1 MGAGHSHASQVIRSQ
16 RPEAMA
22 ARRKANRILAAI
34 LIPLTLLTLAGMAML
49 WPSGSKEGISLA
61 NPYAAAP
68 GVTFDTGTIQSV
80 GVENCMQGRRRRPG
94 RPGSRRARTQAQ
106 GGQSR
111 DPTALSPSPSRTRA
125 AARSRWSSTRTLQVS
140 HGVKPGDQIR
150 YLNLSNAQ
158 GASATQGSPAYIFVD
173 FVRTLPIVLL
183 ALLYAAVVIA
193 VARWRGLRALIGL
206 VGAYFVLAS
215 FMLPGLVEG
224 KPPLLLA
231 LVGSTVIMI
240 GVLYF
245 AHGFSARTSTALLGT
260 MFGLG
265 ITALLAAWATDAA
278 NLAGV
283 GNHDASTLINT
294 SANISISGVILCGL
308 IISGLGVLNDVT
320 ITQSSAVWE
329 LYELAP
335 ESSARKLFTSAMR
348 IGRDH
353 IASTVYTIAF
363 AYAGAALPILII
375 VMLYD
380 RPLGETLT
388 SAELSEEVI
397 RTLVG
402 SIGLVL
408 AIPVTTLIA
417 VLVVKATGI
426 RPRRRFRRKSRRF
439 GRRNSGHG
447 RPTAAERTA
456 AADGGAAARRRL
468 DTGEPRRSRDG
479 SGGRSGGHPAGPAG
493 RPGLRQA
500 RAAWPALIRP
510 ICPALQQWTGDCC
523 SNPARPQAGTPAPE
537 AGTPSPWTRR

>member
-1 MGAGHSHASQVIRSQ
+1 MGHSHGHSENSEPTPQALAS
-16 RPEAMA
+16 
-22 ARRKANRILAAI
+22 RKRANWILAAI
-34 LIPLTLLTLAGMAML
+34 LIPLGVLTLVAMMVM
-49 WPSGSKEGISLA
+49 WPSGSREGISFSS
-61 NPYAAAP
+61 PYQAAP
-68 GVTFDTGTIQSV
+68 GVTFDTGRIQSV
-80 GVENCMQGRRRRPG
+80 VVESC
-94 RPGSRRARTQAQ
+94 TQT
-106 GGQSR
+106 GQSNTGQSNTGQT
-111 DPTALSPSPSRTRA
+111 DNGPTDTGQNNQSGGSQCTFAFTEPDKGGDVVKVVINPDVA
-125 AARSRWSSTRTLQVS
+125 MS
-140 HGVKPGDQIR
+140 HGVDVGDSIR
-150 YLNLSNAQ
+150 YLNLSAVQGTNAGS
-158 GASATQGSPAYIFVD
+158 GAPAYVFVD
-173 FVRTLPIVLL
+173 FVRSIPIALL
-183 ALLYAAVVIA
+183 AILYAAVVIA
-193 VARWRGLRALIGL
+193 VARWRGFRALLGL
-206 VGAYFVLAS
+206 VGAYFVLVS
-215 FMLPGLVEG
+215 FILPGLVEG

-260 MFGLG
+260 IFGLS

-283 GNHDASTLINT
+283 GNHDASTLVNM
-294 SANISISGVILCGL
+294 SPQISISGIILCGL

-335 ESSARKLFTSAMR
+335 NTSARKLFSSAMR

-380 RPLGETLT
+380 RPLDEALT

-417 VLVVKATGI
+417 VLVVKATGMK
-426 RPRRRFRRKSRRF
+426 RS
-439 GRRNSGHG
+439 
-447 RPTAAERTA
+447 A
-456 AADGGAAARRRL
+456 AAGGPTVTADELNDTGSLAAAAAVAGSGQHDKHDADTRL
-468 DTGEPRRSRDG
+468 DD
-479 SGGRSGGHPAGPAG
+479 SGK
-493 RPGLRQA
+493 
-500 RAAWPALIRP
+500 
-510 ICPALQQWTGDCC
+510 
-523 SNPARPQAGTPAPE
+523 PARPGSRRAQRE
-537 AGTPSPWTRR
+537 AERRGDTNNAT

>member
-1 MGAGHSHASQVIRSQ
+1 
-16 RPEAMA
+16 MA
-22 ARRKANRILAAI
+22 ARRKANRILAAV
-34 LIPLTLLTLAGMAML
+34 LVPLTLLTLAAMAAL
-49 WPSGSKEGISLA
+49 WPSGSKEGLTLA

-68 GVTFDTGTIQSV
+68 GVTFDTGRIQRVVTES
-80 GVENCMQGRRRRPG
+80 C
-94 RPGSRRARTQAQ
+94 TQAPAGENTARDSTAQ
-106 GGQSR
+106 GNTDGGSQCTFAFTEP
-111 DPTALSPSPSRTRA
+111 DKGGNPVKVVINPDIAK
-125 AARSRWSSTRTLQVS
+125 S
-140 HGVKPGDQIR
+140 HGVKVGDNIR

-158 GASATQGSPAYIFVD
+158 AAATGADAPAAQGSPSYIFVD
-173 FVRTLPIVLL
+173 FVRTMPIILL
-183 ALLYAAVVIA
+183 AILYAVVVVA

-206 VGAYFVLAS
+206 VGAYFVLGS

-260 MFGLG
+260 IFGLG

-283 GNHDASTLINT
+283 GSHDAATLVNI
-294 SANISISGVILCGL
+294 SDNISISGIILCGL

-335 ESSARKLFTSAMR
+335 NTSARKLFSSAMR

-375 VMLYD
+375 VMLYN
-380 RPLGETLT
+380 RPLGEALT

-417 VLVVKATGI
+417 VLVVKATGV
-426 RPRRRFRRKSRRF
+426 RGAALPDQQPRARTAITADDVEDTGALAAAASVAGREKADADADAPPATRR
-439 GRRNSGHG
+439 GRR
-447 RPTAAERTA
+447 AAQ
-456 AADGGAAARRRL
+456 
-468 DTGEPRRSRDG
+468 RD
-479 SGGRSGGHPAGPAG
+479 
-493 RPGLRQA
+493 
-500 RAAWPALIRP
+500 
-510 ICPALQQWTGDCC
+510 
-523 SNPARPQAGTPAPE
+523 
-537 AGTPSPWTRR
+537 

>member
-1 MGAGHSHASQVIRSQ
+1 MGAGHSHGHTEQSEPTPQAV
-16 RPEAMA
+16 A
-22 ARRKANRILAAI
+22 ARKRANWLLAAV
-34 LIPLTLLTLAGMAML
+34 LIPLTLLTLAAMAMM
-49 WPSGSKEGISLA
+49 WPSGSKEGLTLA
-61 NPYAAAP
+61 SPYTAAP
-68 GVTFDTGTIQSV
+68 GVTFDTGKIQRV
-80 GVENCMQGRRRRPG
+80 VVESCTQGATPE
-94 RPGSRRARTQAQ
+94 GSAQ
-106 GGQSR
+106 QGAAPQGSDCTFAFTEPDAGGNPVKVVINP
-111 DPTALSPSPSRTRA
+111 DVAK
-125 AARSRWSSTRTLQVS
+125 S
-140 HGVKPGDQIR
+140 HGVKPGDNIR
-150 YLNLSNAQ
+150 YLNLSNAP
-158 GASATQGSPAYIFVD
+158 GASAGQGSPAYIFVD
-173 FVRTLPIVLL
+173 FVRTIPIILL
-183 ALLYAAVVIA
+183 AVLYAVVVIA

-206 VGAYFVLAS
+206 VGAYAVLVT

-265 ITALLAAWATDAA
+265 ITATLAAWATDAA

-283 GNHDASTLINT
+283 GSHDAATL
-294 SANISISGVILCGL
+294 ANMSDKISISGIILCGL

-335 ESSARKLFTSAMR
+335 ETSARQLFKSAMR

-375 VMLYD
+375 VMLYN
-380 RPLGETLT
+380 RPLGEALT

-402 SIGLVL
+402 SVGLVL

-426 RPRRRFRRKSRRF
+426 KAGDAGGAPAGDTAGTPDAGTTAPARRSRAAAADDVADTGALAAAAAVAHGNATDGDEPAGAPGSRR
-439 GRRNSGHG
+439 GRR
-447 RPTAAERTA
+447 AAER
-456 AADGGAAARRRL
+456 
-468 DTGEPRRSRDG
+468 S
-479 SGGRSGGHPAGPAG
+479 
-493 RPGLRQA
+493 
-500 RAAWPALIRP
+500 
-510 ICPALQQWTGDCC
+510 
-523 SNPARPQAGTPAPE
+523 
-537 AGTPSPWTRR
+537 

>member
-1 MGAGHSHASQVIRSQ
+1 MGHGHAHTHEGHEPTPQALT
-16 RPEAMA
+16 
-22 ARRKANRILAAI
+22 ARRRANWILVAVLGPIA
-34 LIPLTLLTLAGMAML
+34 LLTLTAMVFL
-49 WPSGSKEGISLA
+49 WPSGSKEGISFSS
-61 NPYAAAP
+61 PYSAAP
-68 GVTFDTGTIQSV
+68 GVTFDTGRIQSV
-80 GVENCMQGRRRRPG
+80 VQESCSGGAGPGTGSAPATDSGAQNPNTGPGAQQGSQCTFAFTQPDKG
-94 RPGSRRARTQAQ
+94 GSPVKVVINPDVAK
-106 GGQSR
+106 
-111 DPTALSPSPSRTRA
+111 
-125 AARSRWSSTRTLQVS
+125 S
-140 HGVKPGDQIR
+140 HGVKPGDDIR
-150 YLNLSNAQ
+150 YLNLSNVQ
-158 GASATQGSPAYIFVD
+158 GAGQGAGQGTGQGAGENAGPPSFVFVD
-173 FVRTLPIVLL
+173 FVRSIPMTLL
-183 ALLYAAVVIA
+183 AILYAVVVIA
-193 VARWRGLRALIGL
+193 VARWRGFRALLGL
-206 VGAYFVLAS
+206 VGAYVVLVA

-260 MFGLG
+260 IFGLG
-265 ITALLAAWATDAA
+265 ITAVLAAWATDAA

-283 GNHDASTLINT
+283 GSQDAATL
-294 SANISISGVILCGL
+294 ANMSDRISISGIILCGL

-335 ESSARKLFTSAMR
+335 ETPARKLFTSAMR

-380 RPLGETLT
+380 RPLAEALT

-426 RPRRRFRRKSRRF
+426 KGGAGPERPAGAFHVGPDDVDDTGSLAAAAVVAGTENAPLPGSRRAL
-439 GRRNSGHG
+439 R
-447 RPTAAERTA
+447 E
-456 AADGGAAARRRL
+456 ARRRH
-468 DTGEPRRSRDG
+468 DEHSESG
-479 SGGRSGGHPAGPAG
+479 SQGSV
-493 RPGLRQA
+493 
-500 RAAWPALIRP
+500 
-510 ICPALQQWTGDCC
+510 
-523 SNPARPQAGTPAPE
+523 S
-537 AGTPSPWTRR
+537 

>member
-1 MGAGHSHASQVIRSQ
+1 MAPHVEFNHEVVLLMGAGHSHASLDHSEPTPQ
-16 RPEAMA
+16 AMA
-22 ARRKANRILAAI
+22 ARSKANRILAAV
-34 LIPLTLLTLAGMAML
+34 LIPLALLTLAGMAAL

-61 NPYAAAP
+61 NPYSTAP

-80 GVENCMQGRRRRPG
+80 LTGSCMQGPG
-94 RPGSRRARTQAQ
+94 QQGSNQQGTGQQSSGQQGSNQQGSGQPSTTQQPPSQ
-106 GGQSR
+106 GSECTFAVTEPDKGG
-111 DPTALSPSPSRTRA
+111 SPVKVVINPDVAS
-125 AARSRWSSTRTLQVS
+125 S

-150 YLNLSNAQ
+150 YLNLSNVQ
-158 GASATQGSPAYIFVD
+158 GATGSQGSPAYIFVD
-173 FVRTLPIVLL
+173 FVRTLPIILL
-183 ALLYAAVVIA
+183 AVLYAVVVIA

-206 VGAYFVLAS
+206 VGAYFVLAN
-215 FMLPGLVEG
+215 FLLPGLVEG

-260 MFGLG
+260 IFGLA

-283 GNHDASTLINT
+283 GSHDAATLVNT
-294 SANISISGVILCGL
+294 SSNISISGVILCGL

-335 ESSARKLFTSAMR
+335 ASSARKLFTSAMR

-380 RPLGETLT
+380 RPLMDTLT

-417 VLVVKATGI
+417 VLVVKATGVKAAGAEPVDGG
-426 RPRRRFRRKSRRF
+426 RQDGMHDGGHHHAEDVADTGALAAAALEER
-439 GRRNSGHG
+439 GRR
-447 RPTAAERTA
+447 AAVEP
-456 AADGGAAARRRL
+456 ADQPAVQA
-468 DTGEPRRSRDG
+468 E
-479 SGGRSGGHPAGPAG
+479 AGPA
-493 RPGLRQA
+493 
-500 RAAWPALIRP
+500 
-510 ICPALQQWTGDCC
+510 
-523 SNPARPQAGTPAPE
+523 
-537 AGTPSPWTRR
+537 TRRGRRADRG

>member
-1 MGAGHSHASQVIRSQ
+1 MGSGHTHVSQGHSEPTAQAI
-16 RPEAMA
+16 A
-22 ARRKANRILAAI
+22 ARRKANYILAAI
-34 LIPLTLLTLAGMAML
+34 LVPLTLLTLAAMAML

-61 NPYAAAP
+61 NPYSAAP
-68 GVTFDTGTIQSV
+68 GVTFDTGKIQSV
-80 GVENCMQGRRRRPG
+80 VVEPCMQGSVAQNPADASG
-94 RPGSRRARTQAQ
+94 QDAGQPNSGQAGSGSQGSDCTFAFTEPDQ
-106 GGQSR
+106 GG
-111 DPTALSPSPSRTRA
+111 SPVKVVINPDVA
-125 AARSRWSSTRTLQVS
+125 ES

-158 GASATQGSPAYIFVD
+158 GASAGQGSPAYIFVD

-183 ALLYAAVVIA
+183 ALLYAVVVIA

-206 VGAYFVLAS
+206 VGAYFVLVS

-260 MFGLG
+260 IFGLA

-283 GNHDASTLINT
+283 GNHDAATLVNT

-335 ESSARKLFTSAMR
+335 ATSARKLFTSAMR

-380 RPLGETLT
+380 RPLGDTLT

-426 RPRRRFRRKSRRF
+426 RNTGLP
-439 GRRNSGHG
+439 SGHG
-447 RPTAAERTA
+447 AGDHGNGHDHDGGPVHSVSPDDVDDTGALAAAAAIAGETRTA
-456 AADGGAAARRRL
+456 
-468 DTGEPRRSRDG
+468 
-479 SGGRSGGHPAGPAG
+479 
-493 RPGLRQA
+493 
-500 RAAWPALIRP
+500 
-510 ICPALQQWTGDCC
+510 
-523 SNPARPQAGTPAPE
+523 E
-537 AGTPSPWTRR
+537 AGTARTRVAETGTAETRRGRRADRR

>member
-1 MGAGHSHASQVIRSQ
+1 
-16 RPEAMA
+16 
-22 ARRKANRILAAI
+22 
-34 LIPLTLLTLAGMAML
+34 
-49 WPSGSKEGISLA
+49 
-61 NPYAAAP
+61 
-68 GVTFDTGTIQSV
+68 
-80 GVENCMQGRRRRPG
+80 
-94 RPGSRRARTQAQ
+94 
-106 GGQSR
+106 
-111 DPTALSPSPSRTRA
+111 
-125 AARSRWSSTRTLQVS
+125 
-140 HGVKPGDQIR
+140 
-150 YLNLSNAQ
+150 
-158 GASATQGSPAYIFVD
+158 
-173 FVRTLPIVLL
+173 
-183 ALLYAAVVIA
+183 
-193 VARWRGLRALIGL
+193 
-206 VGAYFVLAS
+206 
-215 FMLPGLVEG
+215 
-224 KPPLLLA
+224 LLA

-260 MFGLG
+260 IFGLA

-283 GNHDASTLINT
+283 GSHEAATLVNT

-335 ESSARKLFTSAMR
+335 ATSARKLFTSAMR

-380 RPLGETLT
+380 RPLGDTLT

-426 RPRRRFRRKSRRF
+426 R
-439 GRRNSGHG
+439 
-447 RPTAAERTA
+447 AAERPGGATAGPQGTEPDTGPGTGSGHSVSLDDVEDTGALAAAAAVAAETRAAGTRATGTRAAETA
-456 AADGGAAARRRL
+456 A
-468 DTGEPRRSRDG
+468 GE
-479 SGGRSGGHPAGPAG
+479 
-493 RPGLRQA
+493 
-500 RAAWPALIRP
+500 
-510 ICPALQQWTGDCC
+510 
-523 SNPARPQAGTPAPE
+523 
-537 AGTPSPWTRR
+537 TRRGRRADRG

>member
-1 MGAGHSHASQVIRSQ
+1 MGSGHSHGHTGHSEPTVQSI
-16 RPEAMA
+16 A
-22 ARRKANRILAAI
+22 ARRKANRILAAV
-34 LIPLTLLTLAGMAML
+34 LIPLTLLTLAAMAAL
-49 WPSGSKEGISLA
+49 WPSGSKEGLTLA
-61 NPYAAAP
+61 SPYTAAP
-68 GVTFDTGTIQSV
+68 GVTFDTGRIQRVVTEDCTAGTSQ
-80 GVENCMQGRRRRPG
+80 NPQ
-94 RPGSRRARTQAQ
+94 Q
-106 GGQSR
+106 GGQAGGGSQCTFAFTEP
-111 DPTALSPSPSRTRA
+111 DKGGSPVKVVINPD
-125 AARSRWSSTRTLQVS
+125 VVKS
-140 HGVKPGDQIR
+140 HGVDVGDNIR
-150 YLNLSNAQ
+150 YLNLTNAQ
-158 GASATQGSPAYIFVD
+158 GAAAAGGDAPAAQGSPAYIFVD
-173 FVRTLPIVLL
+173 FVRTMPIILL
-183 ALLYAAVVIA
+183 AVLYALVVVT

-206 VGAYFVLAS
+206 VGAYFVLVS

-278 NLAGV
+278 NLVGV
-283 GNHDASTLINT
+283 GSHDAATLANI
-294 SANISISGVILCGL
+294 SGNISISGIILCGL

-335 ESSARKLFTSAMR
+335 ATSARKLFTSAMR

-363 AYAGAALPILII
+363 AYAGAALPTLII

-380 RPLGETLT
+380 RPLGEALT

-426 RPRRRFRRKSRRF
+426 RTGGQSSITPDDVDDTGALAAAAAVAGSE
-439 GRRNSGHG
+439 S
-447 RPTAAERTA
+447 PTAAASGTA
-456 AADGGAAARRRL
+456 PLAETRR
-468 DTGEPRRSRDG
+468 
-479 SGGRSGGHPAGPAG
+479 GR
-493 RPGLRQA
+493 
-500 RAAWPALIRP
+500 RAA
-510 ICPALQQWTGDCC
+510 QQLL
-523 SNPARPQAGTPAPE
+523 AGE
-537 AGTPSPWTRR
+537 

>member
-1 MGAGHSHASQVIRSQ
+1 MGAGHSHTSESHSEPTPQ
-16 RPEAMA
+16 AMA
-22 ARRKANRILAAI
+22 ARRRANRILAAV
-34 LIPLTLLTLAGMAML
+34 LIPIAILTLAGMAML

-80 GVENCMQGRRRRPG
+80 SVENCMQGVSQQG
-94 RPGSRRARTQAQ
+94 QGQQDS
-106 GGQSR
+106 GGQASN
-111 DPTALSPSPSRTRA
+111 PPAQQGSECTFALTEPDKGGSPVKVVINPDVA
-125 AARSRWSSTRTLQVS
+125 KS

-158 GASATQGSPAYIFVD
+158 GASGSQGSPAYIFVD

-183 ALLYAAVVIA
+183 AVLYAAVVIA

-206 VGAYFVLAS
+206 VGAYFVLAT

-260 MFGLG
+260 IFGLG
-265 ITALLAAWATDAA
+265 ITALLAAWATGAA

-283 GNHDASTLINT
+283 GNHDATTLVNT

-335 ESSARKLFTSAMR
+335 ASSARKLFTSAMR

-380 RPLGETLT
+380 RPLADTLT

-426 RPRRRFRRKSRRF
+426 KDAGPAAQQHYRVQQQD
-439 GRRNSGHG
+439 
-447 RPTAAERTA
+447 TAQQQDRVQVQDRALQ
-456 AADGGAAARRRL
+456 D
-468 DTGEPRRSRDG
+468 D
-479 SGGRSGGHPAGPAG
+479 GGRSVADGVDDTGALAAAALEGRARREEDGGSPPATRRG
-493 RPGLRQA
+493 R
-500 RAAWPALIRP
+500 RAA
-510 ICPALQQWTGDCC
+510 G
-523 SNPARPQAGTPAPE
+523 N
-537 AGTPSPWTRR
+537 

>member
-1 MGAGHSHASQVIRSQ
+1 MGSGHSHGHTGHLEPTAQSI
-16 RPEAMA
+16 A
-22 ARRKANRILAAI
+22 ARRKANRILAAV
-34 LIPLTLLTLAGMAML
+34 LIPLTLLTLAAMAAL
-49 WPSGSKEGISLA
+49 WPSGNREGLTLA

-68 GVTFDTGTIQSV
+68 GVTFDTGRIQRVVTES
-80 GVENCMQGRRRRPG
+80 CSPATAQDPQQGSQDG
-94 RPGSRRARTQAQ
+94 AQNGGGSQCTFAFTEPDK
-106 GGQSR
+106 GGNPVKVVINP
-111 DPTALSPSPSRTRA
+111 DIAK
-125 AARSRWSSTRTLQVS
+125 S
-140 HGVKPGDQIR
+140 HGVRVGDNIR

-158 GASATQGSPAYIFVD
+158 GAAAAQGSPSYIFVD
-173 FVRTLPIVLL
+173 FVRTMPIILL
-183 ALLYAAVVIA
+183 AVLYALVVVA

-206 VGAYFVLAS
+206 VGAYFVLVS

-260 MFGLG
+260 IFGLG

-283 GNHDASTLINT
+283 GNHDAATLTNI
-294 SANISISGVILCGL
+294 SGSISISGIILCGL

-335 ESSARKLFTSAMR
+335 ATSARKLFTSAMR

-363 AYAGAALPILII
+363 AYAGAALPVLII

-380 RPLGETLT
+380 RPLGEALT

-426 RPRRRFRRKSRRF
+426 RTGGQTAVTPDDVDDTGALAAAAAVAGETPTADGALEPPAETRR
-439 GRRNSGHG
+439 GRR
-447 RPTAAERTA
+447 AAQR
-456 AADGGAAARRRL
+456 G
-468 DTGEPRRSRDG
+468 
-479 SGGRSGGHPAGPAG
+479 
-493 RPGLRQA
+493 
-500 RAAWPALIRP
+500 
-510 ICPALQQWTGDCC
+510 
-523 SNPARPQAGTPAPE
+523 
-537 AGTPSPWTRR
+537 

>member
-1 MGAGHSHASQVIRSQ
+1 MGGPTGARRPGGARGFICAARLRAPRRVSWHEVELLMGAGHSHAHTEHAEPTPQGL
-16 RPEAMA
+16 A
-22 ARRKANRILAAI
+22 ARKKANWILAAV
-34 LIPLTLLTLAGMAML
+34 LIPLTLLTLAAMVMM
-49 WPSGSKEGISLA
+49 WPSGSKEGITLA
-61 NPYAAAP
+61 SPYAAAP
-68 GVTFDTGTIQSV
+68 GVTFDTGKIQRVVAGS
-80 GVENCMQGRRRRPG
+80 CMDGSQQGSQQG
-94 RPGSRRARTQAQ
+94 SQPGSEQGAQ
-106 GGQSR
+106 SAPDGQVAQQGSQCTFAYTEPDKGGNPVKVVINP
-111 DPTALSPSPSRTRA
+111 DVAK
-125 AARSRWSSTRTLQVS
+125 S
-140 HGVKPGDQIR
+140 HGVKPGDNIR
-150 YLNLSNAQ
+150 YLNLSQVQ
-158 GASATQGSPAYIFVD
+158 GASAGQGSPAYVFVD
-173 FVRTLPIVLL
+173 FVRTLPIIFL
-183 ALLYAAVVIA
+183 AVLYAVVVIA

-206 VGAYFVLAS
+206 VGAYAVLVS
-215 FMLPGLVEG
+215 FILPGLVEG

-265 ITALLAAWATDAA
+265 ITSLLAAWATDAA

-283 GNHDASTLINT
+283 GNHDAATL
-294 SANISISGVILCGL
+294 ANISDHISISGIILCGL

-329 LYELAP
+329 LWELAP
-335 ESSARKLFTSAMR
+335 ETSARQLFTSAMR

-375 VMLYD
+375 VMLYE
-380 RPLGETLT
+380 RPLGDSLT

-426 RPRRRFRRKSRRF
+426 KAGADRISAAGRVAPQAPDDAVGVTDRDREVDPVGEFETAPDTRR
-439 GRRNSGHG
+439 GRR
-447 RPTAAERTA
+447 
-456 AADGGAAARRRL
+456 AAAR
-468 DTGEPRRSRDG
+468 S
-479 SGGRSGGHPAGPAG
+479 
-493 RPGLRQA
+493 
-500 RAAWPALIRP
+500 
-510 ICPALQQWTGDCC
+510 
-523 SNPARPQAGTPAPE
+523 
-537 AGTPSPWTRR
+537 

>member
-1 MGAGHSHASQVIRSQ
+1 MGSGHTHVSQGHSEPTAQAI
-16 RPEAMA
+16 A
-22 ARRKANRILAAI
+22 ARRKANYILAAV
-34 LIPLTLLTLAGMAML
+34 LVPLTLLTLAAMAML

-61 NPYAAAP
+61 NPYSAAP
-68 GVTFDTGTIQSV
+68 GVTFDNGKIQSV
-80 GVENCMQGRRRRPG
+80 VVESCMQGTTAPNADSSQQASG
-94 RPGSRRARTQAQ
+94 GEGSDCTFAFTEPDK
-106 GGQSR
+106 GG
-111 DPTALSPSPSRTRA
+111 SPVKVVINPDIA
-125 AARSRWSSTRTLQVS
+125 KS

-158 GASATQGSPAYIFVD
+158 GASAGQGSPAYIFVD

-183 ALLYAAVVIA
+183 ALLYAVVVIA

-206 VGAYFVLAS
+206 VGAYFVLVS

-260 MFGLG
+260 MFGLA

-283 GNHDASTLINT
+283 GNHDAATLVNT

-335 ESSARKLFTSAMR
+335 ATSARKLFTSAMR

-380 RPLGETLT
+380 RPLGDTLT

-426 RPRRRFRRKSRRF
+426 RTAGLPAGSPRGDHDGGTGGGVSADDVEDTGALAAAAALTAEKRTAETRGAGAVTMETRR
-439 GRRNSGHG
+439 GRR
-447 RPTAAERTA
+447 
-456 AADGGAAARRRL
+456 ADRG
-468 DTGEPRRSRDG
+468 
-479 SGGRSGGHPAGPAG
+479 
-493 RPGLRQA
+493 
-500 RAAWPALIRP
+500 
-510 ICPALQQWTGDCC
+510 
-523 SNPARPQAGTPAPE
+523 
-537 AGTPSPWTRR
+537 

>member
-1 MGAGHSHASQVIRSQ
+1 MGSGHSHASTGHAEPTPQAV
-16 RPEAMA
+16 A
-22 ARRKANRILAAI
+22 ARRNANRILAAV

-61 NPYAAAP
+61 NPYSAAP

-80 GVENCMQGRRRRPG
+80 VTENCMQGVG
-94 RPGSRRARTQAQ
+94 QQGSGEQNQNQQ
-106 GGQSR
+106 GQNQQGS
-111 DPTALSPSPSRTRA
+111 DCTFAFTEPDKGGSPVKVVINPDVA
-125 AARSRWSSTRTLQVS
+125 KS

-158 GASATQGSPAYIFVD
+158 GASASQGSPAFIFVD

-265 ITALLAAWATDAA
+265 ITALLAAWATGAA

-283 GNHDASTLINT
+283 GNHEATTLVNT

-335 ESSARKLFTSAMR
+335 ASSARKLFTSAMR

-380 RPLGETLT
+380 RPLADTLT

-417 VLVVKATGI
+417 VLVVKATGSRAAEPVEAGRGALTDGGEAAAAEGPARTTT
-426 RPRRRFRRKSRRF
+426 RPAVNPDDVTDTGTLAAAALQTRR
-439 GRRNSGHG
+439 GRR
-447 RPTAAERTA
+447 AAER
-456 AADGGAAARRRL
+456 D
-468 DTGEPRRSRDG
+468 
-479 SGGRSGGHPAGPAG
+479 
-493 RPGLRQA
+493 
-500 RAAWPALIRP
+500 
-510 ICPALQQWTGDCC
+510 
-523 SNPARPQAGTPAPE
+523 
-537 AGTPSPWTRR
+537 

>member
-1 MGAGHSHASQVIRSQ
+1 MGSGHSHASTDHSEPTPLAI
-16 RPEAMA
+16 A
-22 ARRKANRILAAI
+22 ARRRANRILAAV

-61 NPYAAAP
+61 NPYSAAP
-68 GVTFDTGTIQSV
+68 GVTFDTGTIQRV
-80 GVENCMQGRRRRPG
+80 VTENCMQGVSQQNSG
-94 RPGSRRARTQAQ
+94 EQSQTQQGQTQQGQGSDCTFAFTEPDK
-106 GGQSR
+106 GG
-111 DPTALSPSPSRTRA
+111 SPVKVVINPDIA
-125 AARSRWSSTRTLQVS
+125 MS

-158 GASATQGSPAYIFVD
+158 GASSAQGSPAYIFVD

-183 ALLYAAVVIA
+183 ALLYAAVVIV

-260 MFGLG
+260 IFGLG
-265 ITALLAAWATDAA
+265 ITALLAAWATGAA

-283 GNHDASTLINT
+283 GNHEATTLINT

-335 ESSARKLFTSAMR
+335 GSSARKLFTSAMR

-363 AYAGAALPILII
+363 AYAGAALPVLII

-380 RPLGETLT
+380 RPLADTLT

-417 VLVVKATGI
+417 VLVVKATGLQAKDLAGTA
-426 RPRRRFRRKSRRF
+426 READTDNGATRRKVAVGTITQPAVDPDDVTDTGTLAAAALQTRR
-439 GRRNSGHG
+439 GRR
-447 RPTAAERTA
+447 
-456 AADGGAAARRRL
+456 AADRG
-468 DTGEPRRSRDG
+468 
-479 SGGRSGGHPAGPAG
+479 
-493 RPGLRQA
+493 
-500 RAAWPALIRP
+500 
-510 ICPALQQWTGDCC
+510 
-523 SNPARPQAGTPAPE
+523 
-537 AGTPSPWTRR
+537 

>member
-1 MGAGHSHASQVIRSQ
+1 MGSGHSHTSTGHSEPTA
-16 RPEAMA
+16 EAIA

-34 LIPLTLLTLAGMAML
+34 LVPLTLLTLAGMAML
-49 WPSGSKEGISLA
+49 WPSGTKEGITLA
-61 NPYAAAP
+61 SPYSAAP
-68 GVTFDTGTIQSV
+68 GVTFDTGKIQSV
-80 GVENCMQGRRRRPG
+80 VEENCMQGASAAAPSEAG
-94 RPGSRRARTQAQ
+94 QPPPQGSECMFAFTQPDQ
-106 GGQSR
+106 GG
-111 DPTALSPSPSRTRA
+111 SPVKVVINPEVA
-125 AARSRWSSTRTLQVS
+125 KS
-140 HGVKPGDQIR
+140 HGVQPGDQIR

-158 GASATQGSPAYIFVD
+158 GAAASQGSPSYIFVD
-173 FVRTLPIVLL
+173 FVRTLPIVML
-183 ALLYAAVVIA
+183 AFLYALVVIA
-193 VARWRGLRALIGL
+193 VARWRGLRALLGL
-206 VGAYFVLAS
+206 VGAYFVLAA
-215 FMLPGLVEG
+215 FMLPALVEG
-224 KPPLLLA
+224 KPPILLA

-283 GNHDASTLINT
+283 GSHDATTLINT

-335 ESSARKLFTSAMR
+335 DISTRKLFSSAMR

-375 VMLYD
+375 VMLYN
-380 RPLGETLT
+380 RPLGDTLT

-402 SIGLVL
+402 SVGLVL

-426 RPRRRFRRKSRRF
+426 R
-439 GRRNSGHG
+439 
-447 RPTAAERTA
+447 TA
-456 AADGGAAARRRL
+456 AAPAGSEGSVRVNPDDVGDTGALAAAAASTRSRRAAGADAVPGAAEHDA
-468 DTGEPRRSRDG
+468 D
-479 SGGRSGGHPAGPAG
+479 AGP
-493 RPGLRQA
+493 
-500 RAAWPALIRP
+500 
-510 ICPALQQWTGDCC
+510 
-523 SNPARPQAGTPAPE
+523 PE
-537 AGTPSPWTRR
+537 TRRGRRADRG

>member
-1 MGAGHSHASQVIRSQ
+1 MGSGHSHMSTGHAEPTPQAV
-16 RPEAMA
+16 A
-22 ARRKANRILAAI
+22 ARRKANRILAAV
-34 LIPLTLLTLAGMAML
+34 LVPLALFTVAAMAML
-49 WPSGSKEGISLA
+49 WPSGTKEGITLA
-61 NPYAAAP
+61 NPYSAAP
-68 GVTFDTGTIQSV
+68 GVTFDTGKIQSV
-80 GVENCMQGRRRRPG
+80 SVESCMQDSGAG
-94 RPGSRRARTQAQ
+94 ASSGSSGSNGQPGSDCTFAVTEPDK
-106 GGQSR
+106 GGNPVKVVINP
-111 DPTALSPSPSRTRA
+111 DVAK
-125 AARSRWSSTRTLQVS
+125 S

-150 YLNLSNAQ
+150 YLNLSQAP
-158 GASATQGSPAYIFVD
+158 GASASQGSPAYIFVD

-183 ALLYAAVVIA
+183 ALLYAGVVIA
-193 VARWRGLRALIGL
+193 VARWRGFRALIGL
-206 VGAYFVLAS
+206 VGAYFVLVS
-215 FMLPGLVEG
+215 FILPGLVEG

-231 LVGSTVIMI
+231 LVGATVIMI

-260 MFGLG
+260 IFGLA

-283 GNHDASTLINT
+283 GSHDAATLVNT

-335 ESSARKLFTSAMR
+335 GSSARKLFTSAMR

-380 RPLGETLT
+380 RPLADALT

-417 VLVVKATGI
+417 VLVVKATGV
-426 RPRRRFRRKSRRF
+426 RPSGQMPDESLARGLQGDPDSAALPVDPDDVGDTGALAAAAASSRSTYTTHENSDAPVSRR
-439 GRRNSGHG
+439 GRR
-447 RPTAAERTA
+447 
-456 AADGGAAARRRL
+456 ADRG
-468 DTGEPRRSRDG
+468 
-479 SGGRSGGHPAGPAG
+479 
-493 RPGLRQA
+493 
-500 RAAWPALIRP
+500 
-510 ICPALQQWTGDCC
+510 
-523 SNPARPQAGTPAPE
+523 
-537 AGTPSPWTRR
+537 

>member
-1 MGAGHSHASQVIRSQ
+1 
-16 RPEAMA
+16 MA
-22 ARRKANRILAAI
+22 ARSKANRILAAV
-34 LIPLTLLTLAGMAML
+34 LIPLALLTLAGMAAL
-49 WPSGSKEGISLA
+49 WPSGSKEGVSLA
-61 NPYAAAP
+61 NPYSTAP
-68 GVTFDTGTIQSV
+68 GVTFDTGTIQNVVTES
-80 GVENCMQGRRRRPG
+80 CQQGISQQGTNQQGPG
-94 RPGSRRARTQAQ
+94 QQGSAQQGSAQQPPGQ
-106 GGQSR
+106 GSDCTFAFTEPDKGG
-111 DPTALSPSPSRTRA
+111 SPVKVVINPDVA
-125 AARSRWSSTRTLQVS
+125 AS

-158 GASATQGSPAYIFVD
+158 GATGSQGSPAYIFVD

-183 ALLYAAVVIA
+183 AVLYAAVVIA
-193 VARWRGLRALIGL
+193 VARWRGLRALVGL
-206 VGAYFVLAS
+206 VGAYFVLAN
-215 FMLPGLVEG
+215 FLLPGLVEG

-260 MFGLG
+260 IFGLA

-283 GNHDASTLINT
+283 GSHDAATLVNT

-335 ESSARKLFTSAMR
+335 ASSARKLFTSAMR

-380 RPLGETLT
+380 RPLMDTLT

-426 RPRRRFRRKSRRF
+426 KDTGPVGMEAGNGKHDGGQAHADDVADTGALAAAALEERSRRTAVEPLAAQPGREPATRR
-439 GRRNSGHG
+439 GRR
-447 RPTAAERTA
+447 
-456 AADGGAAARRRL
+456 ADRG
-468 DTGEPRRSRDG
+468 
-479 SGGRSGGHPAGPAG
+479 
-493 RPGLRQA
+493 
-500 RAAWPALIRP
+500 
-510 ICPALQQWTGDCC
+510 
-523 SNPARPQAGTPAPE
+523 
-537 AGTPSPWTRR
+537 

>member
-1 MGAGHSHASQVIRSQ
+1 MYEVLLLMGSGHSHASTGHSEPT
-16 RPEAMA
+16 PEAMA
-22 ARRKANRILAAI
+22 ARRKANRILAAV

-80 GVENCMQGRRRRPG
+80 VTENCMQGASQQG
-94 RPGSRRARTQAQ
+94 QSQQGQNQQGSGDQAQ
-106 GGQSR
+106 GRQSQQGS
-111 DPTALSPSPSRTRA
+111 DCTFAFTEPDKGGSPVKVVINPDVA
-125 AARSRWSSTRTLQVS
+125 KS

-150 YLNLSNAQ
+150 YLNLSNAP
-158 GASATQGSPAYIFVD
+158 GASAAQGSPAFIFVD

-265 ITALLAAWATDAA
+265 ITALLAAWATGAA

-283 GNHDASTLINT
+283 GSHDATTLVNT

-335 ESSARKLFTSAMR
+335 GSSARKLFTSAMR

-380 RPLGETLT
+380 RPLADTLT

-417 VLVVKATGI
+417 VLVVKATGVRAGAEAAAPAVESK
-426 RPRRRFRRKSRRF
+426 RPGRTPADSANGNGGHTIVDDVEDTGALAAAALEGRSRRSAAGEDGGF
-439 GRRNSGHG
+439 PTRRGRR
-447 RPTAAERTA
+447 AER
-456 AADGGAAARRRL
+456 G
-468 DTGEPRRSRDG
+468 
-479 SGGRSGGHPAGPAG
+479 
-493 RPGLRQA
+493 
-500 RAAWPALIRP
+500 
-510 ICPALQQWTGDCC
+510 
-523 SNPARPQAGTPAPE
+523 
-537 AGTPSPWTRR
+537 

>member
-1 MGAGHSHASQVIRSQ
+1 MASGHSHAPTGHSEPT
-16 RPEAMA
+16 PEAIA
-22 ARRKANRILAAI
+22 ARRRANRILAAV

-61 NPYAAAP
+61 NPYSAAP
-68 GVTFDTGTIQSV
+68 GVSFDTGTIQSV
-80 GVENCMQGRRRRPG
+80 VTENCMQGVSQQNSG
-94 RPGSRRARTQAQ
+94 EQGQTTQGQTQQGQGSDCTFAFTEPDK
-106 GGQSR
+106 GG
-111 DPTALSPSPSRTRA
+111 SPVKVVINPDIA
-125 AARSRWSSTRTLQVS
+125 MS

-158 GASATQGSPAYIFVD
+158 GASASQGSPAYIFVD

-260 MFGLG
+260 IFGLA

-283 GNHDASTLINT
+283 GNHEATTLVNT

-335 ESSARKLFTSAMR
+335 QSSARKLFTSAMR

-380 RPLGETLT
+380 RPLADTLT

-417 VLVVKATGI
+417 VLVVKATGSRTPGVAESGARETDDGGGPPFRGRVATGATAQI
-426 RPRRRFRRKSRRF
+426 AVDPDDVADTGALAAAALQTRR
-439 GRRNSGHG
+439 GRR
-447 RPTAAERTA
+447 AAER
-456 AADGGAAARRRL
+456 
-468 DTGEPRRSRDG
+468 S
-479 SGGRSGGHPAGPAG
+479 
-493 RPGLRQA
+493 
-500 RAAWPALIRP
+500 
-510 ICPALQQWTGDCC
+510 
-523 SNPARPQAGTPAPE
+523 
-537 AGTPSPWTRR
+537 

>member
-1 MGAGHSHASQVIRSQ
+1 MGSGHTHVSHGHSEPTAQAI
-16 RPEAMA
+16 A
-22 ARRKANRILAAI
+22 ARRKANYILAAV
-34 LIPLTLLTLAGMAML
+34 LVPLTLLTLAAMAML

-61 NPYAAAP
+61 NPYSAAP

-80 GVENCMQGRRRRPG
+80 AVESCMQGSAAQNPADAGGQDPG
-94 RPGSRRARTQAQ
+94 QAGSGGAGSDCTFASTEPDQ
-106 GGQSR
+106 GGNPVKVVINP
-111 DPTALSPSPSRTRA
+111 DVAK
-125 AARSRWSSTRTLQVS
+125 S

-158 GASATQGSPAYIFVD
+158 GASAGQGSPAYIFVD

-183 ALLYAAVVIA
+183 ALVYALVVIA

-206 VGAYFVLAS
+206 VGAYFVLVS

-260 MFGLG
+260 MFGLA

-283 GNHDASTLINT
+283 GNHDAATLVNT

-335 ESSARKLFTSAMR
+335 ASSARKLFTSAMR

-380 RPLGETLT
+380 RPLGDTLT

-426 RPRRRFRRKSRRF
+426 RAAGLPSGPLAGDHGT
-439 GRRNSGHG
+439 GRDHEVSPDDVDDTGALAAAAAVNSENRASGT
-447 RPTAAERTA
+447 RAAE
-456 AADGGAAARRRL
+456 
-468 DTGEPRRSRDG
+468 
-479 SGGRSGGHPAGPAG
+479 
-493 RPGLRQA
+493 A
-500 RAAWPALIRP
+500 RAAE
-510 ICPALQQWTGDCC
+510 
-523 SNPARPQAGTPAPE
+523 TPAE
-537 AGTPSPWTRR
+537 TRRGRRADRG

>member
-1 MGAGHSHASQVIRSQ
+1 
-16 RPEAMA
+16 MA

-80 GVENCMQGRRRRPG
+80 SVESCMQGSTAAPG
-94 RPGSRRARTQAQ
+94 EAGQQAGPDAAQ
-106 GGQSR
+106 GANQGS
-111 DPTALSPSPSRTRA
+111 DCTFASTEPDKGGNPVKVVINPDVA
-125 AARSRWSSTRTLQVS
+125 AS

-158 GASATQGSPAYIFVD
+158 GASATQTSPAYIFVD

-193 VARWRGLRALIGL
+193 VARWRGLRALVGL
-206 VGAYFVLAS
+206 VGAYFVLAG

-417 VLVVKATGI
+417 VLVVKATSI
-426 RPRRRFRRKSRRF
+426 RHA
-439 GRRNSGHG
+439 GGSGAKAG
-447 RPTAAERTA
+447 VSAGATAANGTA
-456 AADGGAAARRRL
+456 DGGGTDGGTADGGAARDSRRL
-468 DTGEPRRSRDG
+468 DTGSLAAAATA
-479 SGGRSGGHPAGPAG
+479 AGDE
-493 RPGLRQA
+493 
-500 RAAWPALIRP
+500 AAA
-510 ICPALQQWTGDCC
+510 
-523 SNPARPQAGTPAPE
+523 
-537 AGTPSPWTRR
+537 TRRGRRADRG

>member
-1 MGAGHSHASQVIRSQ
+1 
-16 RPEAMA
+16 MA
-22 ARRKANRILAAI
+22 ARRKANRILAAV
-34 LIPLTLLTLAGMAML
+34 LVPLTLLTLAAMAAL
-49 WPSGSKEGISLA
+49 WPSGSKEGLTLA

-68 GVTFDTGTIQSV
+68 GVTFDTGRIQRVVTES
-80 GVENCMQGRRRRPG
+80 C
-94 RPGSRRARTQAQ
+94 TQAPAGENTATNSTAQ
-106 GGQSR
+106 GNTDGGSQCTFAFTEP
-111 DPTALSPSPSRTRA
+111 DKGGNPVKVVINPDIAK
-125 AARSRWSSTRTLQVS
+125 S
-140 HGVKPGDQIR
+140 HGVKVGDNIR

-158 GASATQGSPAYIFVD
+158 AAVTGADAPAAQGSPSYIFVD
-173 FVRTLPIVLL
+173 FVRTMPIILL
-183 ALLYAAVVIA
+183 AILYAVVVVA

-206 VGAYFVLAS
+206 VGAYFVLGS

-260 MFGLG
+260 IFGLG

-283 GNHDASTLINT
+283 GSHDAATLVNI
-294 SANISISGVILCGL
+294 SDNISISGIILCGL

-335 ESSARKLFTSAMR
+335 NTSARKLFSSAMR

-375 VMLYD
+375 VMLYN
-380 RPLGETLT
+380 RPLGEALT

-417 VLVVKATGI
+417 VLVVKATGV
-426 RPRRRFRRKSRRF
+426 RGAGLPEQQPRGRTAITADDVDDTGALAAAAAVAGRENADADADSPPPTRR
-439 GRRNSGHG
+439 GRR
-447 RPTAAERTA
+447 AAQRE
-456 AADGGAAARRRL
+456 
-468 DTGEPRRSRDG
+468 
-479 SGGRSGGHPAGPAG
+479 
-493 RPGLRQA
+493 
-500 RAAWPALIRP
+500 
-510 ICPALQQWTGDCC
+510 
-523 SNPARPQAGTPAPE
+523 
-537 AGTPSPWTRR
+537 